1 MNWQSVSFDWNQARA
16 FLVTAEQGSLSAAAR
31 ALGLTQPT
39 LGRQVAALEEK
50 LGVTLFERGRRSLFL
65 TQSGLELLDHVRMMG
80 DAAGR
85 ISLTASGQSQA
96 IEGLVCITA
105 SDAMSAYWLPAVLQR
120 FREAAPG
127 IEIEVVASNTIRD
140 LRLREADIAIR
151 HVRPDQPELIA
162 RLVRE
167 TTGHLYASTDYLD
180 RHGRPS
186 SGEDLAD
193 AAFIGFEHSERL
205 VRRLNAMG
213 VPVTRDNFKV
223 ASDSGVVI
231 WEMVKQG
238 LGVSV
243 MVREIADV
251 TPGVE
256 CVLPDLDPFPV
267 PIWLTTHRELHTSR
281 RIRLVYDFLADALA

>member
-1 MNWQSVSFDWNQARA
+1 
-16 FLVTAEQGSLSAAAR
+16 
-31 ALGLTQPT
+31 
-39 LGRQVAALEEK
+39 
-50 LGVTLFERGRRSLFL
+50 
-65 TQSGLELLDHVRMMG
+65 
-80 DAAGR
+80 
-85 ISLTASGQSQA
+85 
-96 IEGLVCITA
+96 
-105 SDAMSAYWLPAVLQR
+105 MSAYWLPAVLQR